1 MAGND
6 FVVTDLVAREAL
18 KIAHEKL
25 AFIGTVDRQYDASFS
40 GDPKHGATLRVMSP
54 NKYTRRQGSR
64 ILNAQG
70 QSETSQTIT
79 VATQDGVDM
88 SFNSDELALITPD
101 NIGAFSK
108 RYIEPAVNGLL
119 SAIEADFLAYCTK
132 KVSNLV
138 GTAGSPPTDLAA
150 IGAARAK
157 LNQNLAPKDGNR
169 YVQLD
174 SVTSAGL
181 VNGLK
186 GLFQDSTQIRD
197 QYREGMLGRTGGA
210 DFYENE
216 RMYTHTVGAD
226 VTGTTDAAALVTDG
240 GTSIDMHTTI
250 TALPT
255 VGTVFTIAGVYDC
268 HPETKQPYVHLKQ
281 FTIVT
286 GSTSGACTVSPT
298 IYLTGGR
305 KNVCS
310 STGADLATTDF
321 NSKTLTFVGSASTS
335 YLQNLMYHKEAFQF
349 ITAPLP
355 LMSNEMMCSRR
366 EQEGLSLRV
375 WQAPD
380 IINDRMLMRL
390 DILYG
395 FAALRPEWACRIT
408 N

>member
-6 FVVTDLVAREAL
+6 FVVTDLVALEAL

-25 AFIGTVDRQYDASFS
+25 AFIGTVDRQFDASFS
-40 GDPKHGATLRVMSP
+40 GDPKHGATLRVRSP

-64 ILNAQG
+64 ILDAQA
-70 QSETSQTIT
+70 QSEISQTIT

-88 SFNSDELALITPD
+88 AFNSDELALITPD
-101 NIGAFSK
+101 NIGEFSK
-108 RYIEPAVNGLL
+108 RYIEPAVDGLL
-119 SAIEADFLAYCTK
+119 SAIEADFIAYCTK
-132 KVSNLV
+132 RVSNLV
-138 GTAGSPPTDLAA
+138 GTAGTPPTDLAA

-157 LNQNLAPKDGNR
+157 LNQNLAPQDGNR

-186 GLFQDSTQIRD
+186 GLFQDSSQIQK
-197 QYREGMLGRTGGA
+197 QYREGMMGRTGGA
-210 DFYENE
+210 DFYEND
-216 RMYTHTVGAD
+216 RMYAHTNSSD
-226 VTGTTDAAALVTDG
+226 VTGNTDANALVTDG
-240 GTSIDMHTTI
+240 GDTVDMHTLV
-250 TALPT
+250 ASPA
-255 VGTVFTIAGVYDC
+255 VGSVFTIAGVYDC
-268 HPETKQPYVHLKQ
+268 HPETKQAYSHLKQ
-281 FTIVT
+281 FTILT
-286 GSTSGACTVSPT
+286 TSASSTITVSPT
-298 IYLTGGR
+298 IYLTGPR
-305 KNVCS
+305 KNVS
-310 STGADLATTDF
+310 SATGANLAVTDF
-321 NSKTLTFVGSASTS
+321 NAKAITFVGAASTS

-355 LMSNEMMCSRR
+355 LMGNEMMCARR

-380 IINDRMLMRL
+380 IINDRMLMRI

>member
-64 ILNAQG
+64 ILDAQA
-70 QSETSQTIT
+70 QSEISQTIT

-88 SFNSDELALITPD
+88 AFNSDELALITPD

-108 RYIEPAVNGLL
+108 RYIEPAVDGLL
-119 SAIEADFLAYCTK
+119 SAIEADFIAYCTK
-132 KVSNLV
+132 RVSNLV
-138 GTAGSPPTDLAA
+138 GTAGTPPTDLAA

-157 LNQNLAPKDGNR
+157 LNQNLAPQDGNR

-186 GLFQDSTQIRD
+186 GLFQDSSQIQK
-197 QYREGMLGRTGGA
+197 QYREGMMGRTGGA

-216 RMYTHTVGAD
+216 RMYAHTNSSD
-226 VTGTTDAAALVTDG
+226 VTGNTDANALVTDG
-240 GTSIDMHTTI
+240 GATVDMHTLI
-250 TALPT
+250 ASPA
-255 VGTVFTIAGVYDC
+255 VGSVFTIAGVYDC
-268 HPETKQPYVHLKQ
+268 HPETKQAYSHLKQ
-281 FTIVT
+281 FTILT
-286 GSTSGACTVSPT
+286 TSANSTITVSPT
-298 IYLTGGR
+298 IYLTGPR
-305 KNVCS
+305 KNVS
-310 STGADLATTDF
+310 SATGADLAVTDF
-321 NSKTLTFVGSASTS
+321 NAKAVTFVGAASTS

-355 LMSNEMMCSRR
+355 LMSNEMLCTRK

-380 IINDRMLMRL
+380 IINDRMLMRM

>member
-25 AFIGTVDRQYDASFS
+25 AFISTVDRQYDASFS

-70 QSETSQTIT
+70 QSEVSQTIT

-119 SAIEADFLAYCTK
+119 SAIEADFIAYCTK

-169 YVQLD
+169 FVQLD

-216 RMYTHTVGAD
+216 RMYAHTNSSD
-226 VTGTTDAAALVTDG
+226 VTGNTDANALVTDG
-240 GTSIDMHTTI
+240 GATVDMHTLI
-250 TALPT
+250 ASPA
-255 VGTVFTIAGVYDC
+255 VGSVFTIAGVYDC
-268 HPETKQPYVHLKQ
+268 HPETKQAYSHQKQ
-281 FTIVT
+281 FTILT
-286 GSTSGACTVSPT
+286 TSASSTITVSPT
-298 IYLTGGR
+298 IYLTGPR
-305 KNVCS
+305 KNVS
-310 STGADLATTDF
+310 SATGANLAVTDF
-321 NSKTLTFVGSASTS
+321 NAKAVTFVGAASTS

-395 FAALRPEWACRIT
+395 FAALRPEWAVRIT

>member
-64 ILNAQG
+64 ILDAQA

-108 RYIEPAVNGLL
+108 RYIEPAVDGLL
-119 SAIEADFLAYCTK
+119 SAIEADFIAYCTK
-132 KVSNLV
+132 RVSNLV
-138 GTAGSPPTDLAA
+138 GTAGTPPTDLAA

-169 YVQLD
+169 FVMLD
-174 SVTSAGL
+174 SVTSGGL

-186 GLFQDSTQIRD
+186 GLFQDSSQIQK
-197 QYREGMLGRTGGA
+197 QYREGMMGRTGGA

-216 RMYTHTVGAD
+216 RMYAHTNSSD
-226 VTGTTDAAALVTDG
+226 VTGNTDAAAGVTDG
-240 GTSIDMHTTI
+240 GATIDMHTLI
-250 TALPT
+250 ASPA
-255 VGTVFTIAGVYDC
+255 VGSVFTITGVYDC
-268 HPETKQPYVHLKQ
+268 HPETKQAYSHLKQ
-281 FTIVT
+281 FTILT
-286 GSTSGACTVSPT
+286 TSASSTITVSPT
-298 IYLTGGR
+298 IYLTGPR
-305 KNVCS
+305 QNVAS
-310 STGADLATTDF
+310 SASARLATTDF
-321 NSKTLTFVGSASTS
+321 NAKAVTFVGAASIS

-355 LMSNEMMCSRR
+355 LMGNEMMCTRK

-395 FAALRPEWACRIT
+395 FAALRPEWAVRIT

>member
-64 ILNAQG
+64 ILDAQA
-70 QSETSQTIT
+70 QSEISQTIT

-108 RYIEPAVNGLL
+108 RYIEPAVDGLL
-119 SAIEADFLAYCTK
+119 SAIEADFIAYCTK
-132 KVSNLV
+132 RVSNLV
-138 GTAGSPPTDLAA
+138 GTAGTPPTDLAA

-157 LNQNLAPKDGNR
+157 LNQNLAPQDGNR

-186 GLFQDSTQIRD
+186 GLFQDSSQIQK
-197 QYREGMLGRTGGA
+197 QYREGMMGRTGGA

-216 RMYTHTVGAD
+216 RMYAHTNSSD
-226 VTGTTDAAALVTDG
+226 VTGNTDANALVTDG
-240 GTSIDMHTTI
+240 GDTVDMHTLI
-250 TALPT
+250 ASPA
-255 VGTVFTIAGVYDC
+255 VGSVFTIAGVYDC
-268 HPETKQPYVHLKQ
+268 HPETKQAYSHLKQ
-281 FTIVT
+281 FTILT
-286 GSTSGACTVSPT
+286 TSASSTITVSPT
-298 IYLTGGR
+298 IYLTGPR
-305 KNVCS
+305 KNVS
-310 STGADLATTDF
+310 SATGANLAVTDF
-321 NSKTLTFVGSASTS
+321 NAKAVTFVGAASTS

-355 LMSNEMMCSRR
+355 LMGNEMMCTRK

-380 IINDRMLMRL
+380 IINDRMLMRM

>member
-64 ILNAQG
+64 ILDAQA
-70 QSETSQTIT
+70 QSEISQTIT

-88 SFNSDELALITPD
+88 AFNSDELALITPD

-108 RYIEPAVNGLL
+108 RYIEPAVDGLL
-119 SAIEADFLAYCTK
+119 SAIEADFIAYCTK
-132 KVSNLV
+132 RVYNVV
-138 GTAGSPPTDLAA
+138 GTPGTPPTDLAA

-157 LNQNLAPKDGNR
+157 LNQNLAPQDGNR

-186 GLFQDSTQIRD
+186 GLFQDSSQIQK
-197 QYREGMLGRTGGA
+197 QYREGMMGRTGGA

-216 RMYTHTVGAD
+216 RMYAHTNSSD
-226 VTGTTDAAALVTDG
+226 VTGSTDAAAGVTDG
-240 GTSIDMHTTI
+240 GATVDMHTLI
-250 TALPT
+250 ASPA
-255 VGTVFTIAGVYDC
+255 VGSVFTIAGVYDC
-268 HPETKQPYVHLKQ
+268 HPETKQAYSHLKQ
-281 FTIVT
+281 FTILT
-286 GSTSGACTVSPT
+286 TSAGAAITVSPT
-298 IYLTGGR
+298 IYLTGPR
-305 KNVCS
+305 QNVAS
-310 STGADLATTDF
+310 AASAQLATTAF
-321 NSKTLTFVGSASTS
+321 NAQVVTFVGAASIS

-355 LMSNEMMCSRR
+355 LMGNEMVCTRK

-380 IINDRMLMRL
+380 IINDRMLMRM

>member
-64 ILNAQG
+64 ILDAQA
-70 QSETSQTIT
+70 QSEISQTIT

-88 SFNSDELALITPD
+88 AFNSDELALITPD

-108 RYIEPAVNGLL
+108 RYIEPAVDGLL
-119 SAIEADFLAYCTK
+119 SAIEADFIAYCTK
-132 KVSNLV
+132 RVSNLV
-138 GTAGSPPTDLAA
+138 GTAGTPPTDLAA

-157 LNQNLAPKDGNR
+157 LNQNLAPQDGNR

-186 GLFQDSTQIRD
+186 GLFQDSSQIQK
-197 QYREGMLGRTGGA
+197 QYREGMMGRTGGA

-216 RMYTHTVGAD
+216 RMYAHTNSSD
-226 VTGTTDAAALVTDG
+226 VTGNTDADALVTDG
-240 GTSIDMHTTI
+240 GATVDMHTLI
-250 TALPT
+250 ASPA
-255 VGTVFTIAGVYDC
+255 VGSVFTIAGVYDC
-268 HPETKQPYVHLKQ
+268 HPETKQAYSHLKQ
-281 FTIVT
+281 FTILT
-286 GSTSGACTVSPT
+286 TSASSTITVSPT
-298 IYLTGGR
+298 IYLTGPR
-305 KNVCS
+305 KNVS
-310 STGADLATTDF
+310 SATGANLAVTDF
-321 NSKTLTFVGSASTS
+321 DAKAVTFVGAASTS

-355 LMSNEMMCSRR
+355 LMGNEMMCTRK

-380 IINDRMLMRL
+380 IINDRMLMRM

-395 FAALRPEWACRIT
+395 FAALRPEWAVRIT

>member
-64 ILNAQG
+64 ILDAQA
-70 QSETSQTIT
+70 QSEVSQTIT

-88 SFNSDELALITPD
+88 AFNSDELALITPD

-108 RYIEPAVNGLL
+108 RYIEPAVDGLL
-119 SAIEADFLAYCTK
+119 SAIEADFIAYCTK
-132 KVSNLV
+132 RVSNLV
-138 GTAGSPPTDLAA
+138 GTAGTPPTDLAA

-157 LNQNLAPKDGNR
+157 LNQNLAPQDGNR

-186 GLFQDSTQIRD
+186 GLFQDSSQIQK
-197 QYREGMLGRTGGA
+197 QYREGMMGRTGGA

-216 RMYTHTVGAD
+216 RMYAHTNSSD
-226 VTGTTDAAALVTDG
+226 VTGNTDANALVTDG
-240 GTSIDMHTTI
+240 GATVDMHTLI
-250 TALPT
+250 ASPA
-255 VGTVFTIAGVYDC
+255 VGSVFTIAGVYDC
-268 HPETKQPYVHLKQ
+268 HPETKQAYSHLKQ
-281 FTIVT
+281 FTILT
-286 GSTSGACTVSPT
+286 TSASSTITVSPT
-298 IYLTGGR
+298 IYLTGPR
-305 KNVCS
+305 KNVS
-310 STGADLATTDF
+310 SATGANLAVTDF
-321 NSKTLTFVGSASTS
+321 NAKAVTFVGAASTS

-355 LMSNEMMCSRR
+355 LMGNEMMCTRK

-380 IINDRMLMRL
+380 IINDRMLMRM

>member
-64 ILNAQG
+64 ILDAQA
-70 QSETSQTIT
+70 QSEISQTIT

-88 SFNSDELALITPD
+88 AFNSDELALITPD

-108 RYIEPAVNGLL
+108 RYIEPAVDGLL
-119 SAIEADFLAYCTK
+119 SAIEADFIAYCTK
-132 KVSNLV
+132 RVSNLV
-138 GTAGSPPTDLAA
+138 GTAGTPPTDLAA

-157 LNQNLAPKDGNR
+157 LNQNLAPQDGNR

-186 GLFQDSTQIRD
+186 GLFQDSSQIQK
-197 QYREGMLGRTGGA
+197 QYREGMMGRTGGA

-216 RMYTHTVGAD
+216 RMYAHTNSSD
-226 VTGTTDAAALVTDG
+226 VTGNTDANALVTDG
-240 GTSIDMHTTI
+240 GATVDMHTLI
-250 TALPT
+250 ASPA
-255 VGTVFTIAGVYDC
+255 VGSVFTIAGVYDC
-268 HPETKQPYVHLKQ
+268 HPETKQAYSHLKQ
-281 FTIVT
+281 FTILT
-286 GSTSGACTVSPT
+286 TSASSTITVSPT
-298 IYLTGGR
+298 IYLTGPR
-305 KNVCS
+305 KNVS
-310 STGADLATTDF
+310 SATGANLAVTDF
-321 NSKTLTFVGSASTS
+321 NAKAVTFVGAASTS

-355 LMSNEMMCSRR
+355 LMGNEMMCTRK

-380 IINDRMLMRL
+380 IINDRMLMRM

>member
-64 ILNAQG
+64 ILDAQA
-70 QSETSQTIT
+70 QSEISQTIT

-108 RYIEPAVNGLL
+108 RYIEPAVDGLL
-119 SAIEADFLAYCTK
+119 SAIEADFIAYCTK
-132 KVSNLV
+132 RVSNLV
-138 GTAGSPPTDLAA
+138 GTAGTPPTDLAA

-157 LNQNLAPKDGNR
+157 LNQNLAPQDGNR

-186 GLFQDSTQIRD
+186 GLFQDSSQIQK
-197 QYREGMLGRTGGA
+197 QYREGMMGRTGGA

-216 RMYTHTVGAD
+216 RMYAHTNSSD
-226 VTGTTDAAALVTDG
+226 VTGNTDANALVTDG
-240 GTSIDMHTTI
+240 GATVDMHTLI
-250 TALPT
+250 ASPA
-255 VGTVFTIAGVYDC
+255 VGSVFTIAGVYDC
-268 HPETKQPYVHLKQ
+268 HPETKQAYSHLKQ
-281 FTIVT
+281 FTILT
-286 GSTSGACTVSPT
+286 TSASSTITVSPT
-298 IYLTGGR
+298 IHLTGPR
-305 KNVCS
+305 KNVS
-310 STGADLATTDF
+310 SATGANLAVTDF
-321 NSKTLTFVGSASTS
+321 NAKAVTFVGAASTS

-355 LMSNEMMCSRR
+355 LMGNEMMCTRK

-380 IINDRMLMRL
+380 IINDRMLMRM

>member
-64 ILNAQG
+64 ILDAQA
-70 QSETSQTIT
+70 QSEISQTIT

-88 SFNSDELALITPD
+88 AFNSDELALITPD

-108 RYIEPAVNGLL
+108 RYIEPAVDGLL
-119 SAIEADFLAYCTK
+119 SAIEADFIAYCTK
-132 KVSNLV
+132 RVSNLV
-138 GTAGSPPTDLAA
+138 GTAGTPPADLAA

-157 LNQNLAPKDGNR
+157 LNQNLAPRDGNR

-186 GLFQDSTQIRD
+186 GLFQDSSQIQK
-197 QYREGMLGRTGGA
+197 QYREGMMGRTGGA

-216 RMYTHTVGAD
+216 RMYAHTNSSD
-226 VTGTTDAAALVTDG
+226 VTGDTDANALVTDG
-240 GTSIDMHTTI
+240 GATVDMHTLI
-250 TALPT
+250 ASPA
-255 VGTVFTIAGVYDC
+255 VGSVFTIAGVYDC
-268 HPETKQPYVHLKQ
+268 HPETKQAYSHLKQ
-281 FTIVT
+281 FTILT
-286 GSTSGACTVSPT
+286 TSASSTITVSPT
-298 IYLTGGR
+298 IYLTGPR
-305 KNVCS
+305 KNVS
-310 STGADLATTDF
+310 SATGANLAVTDF
-321 NSKTLTFVGSASTS
+321 NAKAVTFVGAASIS

-355 LMSNEMMCSRR
+355 LMGNEMLCTRK

-380 IINDRMLMRL
+380 IINDRMLMRM

>member
-64 ILNAQG
+64 ILDAQA
-70 QSETSQTIT
+70 QSEISQTIT

-88 SFNSDELALITPD
+88 AFNSDELALITPD

-108 RYIEPAVNGLL
+108 RYIEPAVDGLL
-119 SAIEADFLAYCTK
+119 SAIEADFIAYCTK
-132 KVSNLV
+132 RVSNLV
-138 GTAGSPPTDLAA
+138 GTAGTPPTDLAA

-157 LNQNLAPKDGNR
+157 LNQNLAPQDGNR

-186 GLFQDSTQIRD
+186 GLFQDSSQIQK
-197 QYREGMLGRTGGA
+197 QYREGMMGRTGGA

-216 RMYTHTVGAD
+216 RMYAHTNSSD
-226 VTGTTDAAALVTDG
+226 VTGNTDANALVTDG
-240 GTSIDMHTTI
+240 GATVDMHTLI
-250 TALPT
+250 ASPA
-255 VGTVFTIAGVYDC
+255 VGSVFTIAGVYDC
-268 HPETKQPYVHLKQ
+268 HPETKQAYSHLKQ
-281 FTIVT
+281 FTILT
-286 GSTSGACTVSPT
+286 TSASSTITVSPT
-298 IYLTGGR
+298 IYLTGPR
-305 KNVCS
+305 KNVS
-310 STGADLATTDF
+310 SATGANLAVTDF
-321 NSKTLTFVGSASTS
+321 NAKAVTFVGAASTS

-355 LMSNEMMCSRR
+355 LMGNEMMCTRR

-380 IINDRMLMRL
+380 IINDRMLMRM

>member
-64 ILNAQG
+64 ILDAQA
-70 QSETSQTIT
+70 QSEISQTIT

-108 RYIEPAVNGLL
+108 RYIEPAVDGLL
-119 SAIEADFLAYCTK
+119 SAIEADFIAYCTK
-132 KVSNLV
+132 RVSNLV
-138 GTAGSPPTDLAA
+138 GTAGTPPTDLAA

-157 LNQNLAPKDGNR
+157 LNQNLAPQDGNR

-186 GLFQDSTQIRD
+186 GLFQDSSQIQK
-197 QYREGMLGRTGGA
+197 QYREGMMGRTGGA

-216 RMYTHTVGAD
+216 RMYAHTNSSD
-226 VTGTTDAAALVTDG
+226 VTGNTDANALVTDG
-240 GTSIDMHTTI
+240 GATVDMHTLI
-250 TALPT
+250 ASPA
-255 VGTVFTIAGVYDC
+255 VGSVFTIAGVYDC
-268 HPETKQPYVHLKQ
+268 HPETKQAYSHLKQ
-281 FTIVT
+281 FTILT
-286 GSTSGACTVSPT
+286 TSASSTITVSPT
-298 IYLTGGR
+298 IYLTGPH
-305 KNVCS
+305 KNVS
-310 STGADLATTDF
+310 SATGANLAVTDF
-321 NSKTLTFVGSASTS
+321 NAKAVTFVGAASTS

-355 LMSNEMMCSRR
+355 LMGNEMMCTRK

-380 IINDRMLMRL
+380 IINDRMLMRM

>member
-64 ILNAQG
+64 ILDAQA
-70 QSETSQTIT
+70 QSEISQTIT

-88 SFNSDELALITPD
+88 AFNSDELALITPD

-108 RYIEPAVNGLL
+108 RYIEPAVDGLL
-119 SAIEADFLAYCTK
+119 SAIEADFIAYCTK
-132 KVSNLV
+132 RVYNVV
-138 GTAGSPPTDLAA
+138 GTPGTPPTDLAA

-157 LNQNLAPKDGNR
+157 LNQNLAPQDGNR

-186 GLFQDSTQIRD
+186 GLFQDSSQIQK
-197 QYREGMLGRTGGA
+197 QYREGMMGRTGGA

-216 RMYTHTVGAD
+216 RMYAHTNSSD
-226 VTGTTDAAALVTDG
+226 VTGSTDAAAGVTDG
-240 GTSIDMHTTI
+240 GATVDMHTLI
-250 TALPT
+250 ASPA
-255 VGTVFTIAGVYDC
+255 VGSVFTIAGVYDC
-268 HPETKQPYVHLKQ
+268 HPETKQAYSHLKQ
-281 FTIVT
+281 FTILT
-286 GSTSGACTVSPT
+286 TSASSTITVSPT
-298 IYLTGGR
+298 IYLTGPR
-305 KNVCS
+305 QNVAS
-310 STGADLATTDF
+310 AASAKLATTAF
-321 NSKTLTFVGSASTS
+321 NAQVVTFVGAASIS

-355 LMSNEMMCSRR
+355 LMGNEMTCTRK

-380 IINDRMLMRL
+380 IINDRMLMRM

-395 FAALRPEWACRIT
+395 FAALRPEWAVRIT